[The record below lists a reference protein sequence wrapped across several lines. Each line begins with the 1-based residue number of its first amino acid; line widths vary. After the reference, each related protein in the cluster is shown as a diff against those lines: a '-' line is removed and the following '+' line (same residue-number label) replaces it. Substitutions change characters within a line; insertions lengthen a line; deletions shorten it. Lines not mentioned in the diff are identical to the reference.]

1 MSGYLG
7 DSVVPRVAGQSETYL
22 FKTMSEFRSG
32 ARANNNW
39 MVALLKSYT
48 DSDIT
53 ALSKYLAGL

>member
-1 MSGYLG
+1 MA
-7 DSVVPRVAGQSETYL
+7 D
-22 FKTMSEFRSG
+22 FRSG

-48 DSDIT
+48 DSDIQ